1 VSAISLLFLS
11 LPRTEITIE
20 LVIKAMKLER
30 EKRTGIIIITH
41 LLPPNLDEDRVL
53 SLATQ

>member
-1 VSAISLLFLS
+1 
-11 LPRTEITIE
+11 
-20 LVIKAMKLER
+20 MKLER